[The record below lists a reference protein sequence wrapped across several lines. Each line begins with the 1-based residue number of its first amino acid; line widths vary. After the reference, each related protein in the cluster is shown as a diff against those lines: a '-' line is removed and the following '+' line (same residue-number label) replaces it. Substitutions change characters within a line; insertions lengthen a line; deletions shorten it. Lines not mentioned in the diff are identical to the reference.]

1 MVTAGLTSQGTLGS
15 GEIGAIYNVSIQT
28 QIDEI
33 NKERHM
39 EMNLLEF
46 MEAIAWCA
54 EKVTSFPKRI
64 LNDEDIISTPWED

>member
-1 MVTAGLTSQGTLGS
+1 MMVTAGLTSQGTLGS

-46 MEAIAWCA
+46 MEAIA
-54 EKVTSFPKRI
+54 
-64 LNDEDIISTPWED
+64 